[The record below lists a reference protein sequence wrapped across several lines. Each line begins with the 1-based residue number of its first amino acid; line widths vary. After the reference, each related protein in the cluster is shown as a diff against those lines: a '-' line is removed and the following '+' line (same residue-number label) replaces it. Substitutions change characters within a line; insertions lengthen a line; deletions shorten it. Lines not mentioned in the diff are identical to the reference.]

1 MKPWM
6 RTLLP
11 VLKIGFSLA
20 ILAAVGRY
28 FYRDLARAG
37 AIGEGGMETPTGESL
52 WQHLLHPGW
61 LVLSGVFY
69 ILGLGCSAWF
79 WIRLLKSVGQQPET
93 LPAIRAYYLGHLG
106 KYLPGKAWALVL
118 RAGLV
123 RGPRV
128 KVAVAGVTS
137 LYEVLTTMAAGALLA
152 AVLFAVGA
160 SDTAAPGDWSAFRR
174 LFTERDPETSA
185 LDRKVLVA
193 LALAMLVI
201 VGLPILPPVF
211 NRLVSRL
218 RSLKNLLA
226 KQPPSEIVDPR
237 RLHIRMTVLLEGL
250 AMTAFGWM
258 LLGASLW
265 AVLQALVDEPRLMT
279 LAEWGQLS
287 AILSLAYV
295 AGFIVVIMPSGLGV
309 REFFLRVFLLPEL
322 SRQWTGE
329 KNSVVIA
336 IWAVLLLRLVWTA
349 AELVI
354 NAIVYWFPS
363 PKPDVERVM

>member
-6 RTLLP
+6 RKFLP
-11 VLKIGFSLA
+11 ALKIVFSLA
-20 ILAAVGRY
+20 ILAAVGRF
-28 FYRDLARAG
+28 FYLDLRRAG
-37 AIGEGGMETPTGESL
+37 TEGL
-52 WQHLLHPGW
+52 WQHSVRPGW
-61 LVLSGVFY
+61 LVFSGVLY

-79 WIRLLKSVGQQPET
+79 WIRLLRSLGQKPDA

-106 KYLPGKAWALVL
+106 KYLPGKAWALVV
-118 RAGLV
+118 RAGLAQ
-123 RGPRV
+123 GAGV
-128 KVAVAGVTS
+128 KVGVAGVTS

-152 AVLFAVGA
+152 AVLFAIGA
-160 SDTAAPGDWSAFRR
+160 PDTLPPGDWSALRR

-193 LALAMLVI
+193 LSLGMLVV
-201 VGLPILPPVF
+201 VGVPILPPVF
-211 NRLVSRL
+211 NRLVKRL

-226 KQPPSEIVDPR
+226 RQPASETIDPR
-237 RLHIRMTVLLEGL
+237 RLHISMIVLGEGL
-250 AMTAFGWM
+250 VMTAAGWM

-265 AVLQALVDEPRLMT
+265 AVLQAVLDEPRLMT
-279 LAEWGQLS
+279 IAEWGQLS

-295 AGFIVVIMPSGLGV
+295 AGFIVVFMPSGLGV
-309 REFFLRVFLLPEL
+309 REFFLRMFLLPEL

-329 KNSVVIA
+329 KNAVVVA

-349 AELVI
+349 AELVT

-363 PKPDVERVM
+363 QKPEGEQAV